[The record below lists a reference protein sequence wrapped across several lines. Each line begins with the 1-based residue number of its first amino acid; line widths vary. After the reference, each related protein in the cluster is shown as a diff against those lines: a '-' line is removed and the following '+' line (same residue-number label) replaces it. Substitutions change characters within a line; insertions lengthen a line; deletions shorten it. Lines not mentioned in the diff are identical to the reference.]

1 MCERRATRDDRR
13 RRVTRASR
21 VSTRFGHS
29 ANTHLAIFQNSDDD
43 RQLLRATD
51 VIARRRD
58 TMSSN
63 DKENDEERTTT
74 TTTSPSK
81 TFSKSASA
89 GTSVLKQKYAALM
102 ESRNKVG
109 VTTDAI

>member
-1 MCERRATRDDRR
+1 
-13 RRVTRASR
+13 
-21 VSTRFGHS
+21 
-29 ANTHLAIFQNSDDD
+29 
-43 RQLLRATD
+43 
-51 VIARRRD
+51 
-58 TMSSN
+58 MSSN

-109 VTTDAI
+109 V